1 MTSAS
6 QRARGY
12 TSLVKIANKYYV
24 RIHTYV
30 FTDQCATADMIEGA
44 AAVCAADCSDNGADE
59 MDPRGRFTPRL

>member
-1 MTSAS
+1 ML
-6 QRARGY
+6 G
-12 TSLVKIANKYYV
+12 KIANKYYV
-24 RIHTYV
+24 TYV